1 MIVDATVIALV
12 RTALNVVM
20 SRILTT
26 LGLLMT
32 FALACWAMYAPALER
47 LYVAGGFAVLVY
59 IPSVVR
65 ETRLGHKEKPRERQ
79 SQSEL
84 E

>member
-1 MIVDATVIALV
+1 VDATVIALV

-20 SRILTT
+20 SRILTM

-32 FALACWAMYAPALER
+32 FALACWAMYAPVIER
-47 LYVAGGFAVLVY
+47 LYVAGGFAILVY

-65 ETRLGHKEKPRERQ
+65 ETRLGSKEKSRERQ
-79 SQSEL
+79 IEQE
-84 E
+84 